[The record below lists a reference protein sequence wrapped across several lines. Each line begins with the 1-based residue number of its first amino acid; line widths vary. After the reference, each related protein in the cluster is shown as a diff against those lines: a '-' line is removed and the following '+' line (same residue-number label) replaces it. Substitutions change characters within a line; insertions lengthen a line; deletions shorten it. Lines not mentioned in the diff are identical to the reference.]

1 MKLIYNRLN
10 LPCTYQHASL
20 IVPDI
25 ITLEREE
32 EINQLAGRNELSDAL
47 AAMEEL
53 KKDVPGYSY
62 NMQELGWIEQVI
74 LNNRWKL
81 TPQDAADRVK
91 TLIELTVPLK
101 YIDNF
106 INNRNHGLRKMSM

>member
-10 LPCTYQHASL
+10 LPCTYQYASL

-53 KKDVPGYSY
+53 KRMYQGIHIICRS
-62 NMQELGWIEQVI
+62 LG
-74 LNNRWKL
+74 
-81 TPQDAADRVK
+81 
-91 TLIELTVPLK
+91 
-101 YIDNF
+101 
-106 INNRNHGLRKMSM
+106 G